1 MSGYELSRQWFDFLF
16 ENPDLTNVSQT
27 ALYMWL
33 IELNNRKGFSEKFIF
48 NTDDACSYT
57 GIKDRKTV
65 WSALNKLTDFGFV
78 TIISK
83 ATNQNQVT
91 TISIINNKVNSNK
104 CLDKAIRLYNNYT
117 SEGLAEKQQINS
129 TTTSEG
135 LAEPL
140 AIVHSIKQLN
150 NKTINKETNKQPATR
165 RVNLFADLFTAWFK
179 DKFEL
184 TYSMKTKDFVGIA
197 TIEKYCKE
205 NAKGEPIEMFK
216 FILENYDSLAE
227 FYQTNIN
234 PSFIASRISEIASML
249 KKQHT
254 KTQIVK
260 QVEKE
265 PVNRKWFPSP
275 SQYYSECISKKQEP
289 FNFWTGNEM
298 TEDEKI
304 SEYKIHKVGEYRY
317 A

>member
-1 MSGYELSRQWFDFLF
+1 MAEGKKSFLLYCDLIHTVKKMPDEKAGQLLKHVLEYVNDGNPETDDLIIQLVFEPIKQQLKRDLNKWETEIDRKSNSGKLGNLKRWNLDLYELVVKMQMSIEEAEKIALNRKESQGIALRQNESQGIANIAVND
-16 ENPDLTNVSQT
+16 NVNDTVNVSVNVK
-27 ALYMWL
+27 
-33 IELNNRKGFSEKFIF
+33 EEK
-48 NTDDACSYT
+48 
-57 GIKDRKTV
+57 
-65 WSALNKLTDFGFV
+65 KL
-78 TIISK
+78 
-83 ATNQNQVT
+83 
-91 TISIINNKVNSNK
+91 
-104 CLDKAIRLYNNYT
+104 
-117 SEGLAEKQQINS
+117 
-129 TTTSEG
+129 
-135 LAEPL
+135 
-140 AIVHSIKQLN
+140 
-150 NKTINKETNKQPATR
+150 PANR
-165 RVNLFADLFTAWFK
+165 RVNIFSDLFTLWFK

-184 TYSMKTKDFVGIA
+184 SYSMKTKDFVGIA

-205 NAKGEPIEMFK
+205 NAKGVPIEMFR
-216 FILENYDSLAE
+216 FILENYDALPE

-260 QVEKE
+260 QGEDQ

-298 TEDEKI
+298 TEEEKI

>member
-1 MSGYELSRQWFDFLF
+1 MVTIDREYLKIWFSDIEDANDFFEGNSKHLGEFMVNVYREYAELPTSFSCKLVEKYFKTYLKQINFIKQSKIYGKNGGF
-16 ENPDLTNVSQT
+16 QKH
-27 ALYMWL
+27 
-33 IELNNRKGFSEKFIF
+33 NNQEVNNDTLLGSVVGMLQPPLEPPLLPKDKSKK
-48 NTDDACSYT
+48 
-57 GIKDRKTV
+57 IKDK
-65 WSALNKLTDFGFV
+65 G
-78 TIISK
+78 
-83 ATNQNQVT
+83 
-91 TISIINNKVNSNK
+91 
-104 CLDKAIRLYNNYT
+104 
-117 SEGLAEKQQINS
+117 
-129 TTTSEG
+129 
-135 LAEPL
+135 
-140 AIVHSIKQLN
+140 LN
-150 NKTINKETNKQPATR
+150 NKEEILPANR
-165 RVNLFADLFTAWFK
+165 RANLFSDCFTTWFK

-184 TYSMKTKDFVGIA
+184 SYSMKTKDFVGIA

-260 QVEKE
+260 QVENE

>member
-234 PSFIASRISEIASML
+234 PSFIASRISEID
-249 KKQHT
+249 
-254 KTQIVK
+254 
-260 QVEKE
+260 
-265 PVNRKWFPSP
+265 RKS
-275 SQYYSECISKKQEP
+275 
-289 FNFWTGNEM
+289 
-298 TEDEKI
+298 
-304 SEYKIHKVGEYRY
+304 VV
-317 A
+317 

>member
-16 ENPDLTNVSQT
+16 ENPDITNVSQT

-33 IELNNRKGFSEKFIF
+33 IELNNRKGFSEKFVF
-48 NTDDACSYT
+48 NTEDACSYT

-117 SEGLAEKQQINS
+117 SEGLADKQQINS

-150 NKTINKETNKQPATR
+150 NETKNKETKKQPASR
-165 RVNLFADLFTAWFK
+165 RVNLFSDCFTAWFK

-197 TIEKYCKE
+197 TIEKYCNE

-216 FILENYDSLAE
+216 FILGNYDSLAE

-260 QVEKE
+260 QVENE
-265 PVNRKWFPSP
+265 PVNRKWFPSA

-289 FNFWTGNEM
+289 FNFWTGNKM
-298 TEDEKI
+298 TEEEKI
-304 SEYKIHKVGEYRY
+304 SEYKIHKVGDYRY

>member
-1 MSGYELSRQWFDFLF
+1 MAEGKNSILIYTDWIDTFESLSDEEAGKLVKHLFRYVNDKNPIPPDRLTEISFIPIKNSLKRDLKKWELELERKSDGGRLGNLKRWNLDLYELVIKKEITIEKAEEIGKGRIKSHTDTQRQNISLPIASIADSVLVLV
-16 ENPDLTNVSQT
+16 PDSVPDSVK
-27 ALYMWL
+27 
-33 IELNNRKGFSEKFIF
+33 EEK
-48 NTDDACSYT
+48 
-57 GIKDRKTV
+57 
-65 WSALNKLTDFGFV
+65 
-78 TIISK
+78 
-83 ATNQNQVT
+83 
-91 TISIINNKVNSNK
+91 
-104 CLDKAIRLYNNYT
+104 
-117 SEGLAEKQQINS
+117 KQYAN
-129 TTTSEG
+129 
-135 LAEPL
+135 
-140 AIVHSIKQLN
+140 
-150 NKTINKETNKQPATR
+150 R
-165 RVNLFADLFTAWFK
+165 RVNIFSDLFTAWFK

-184 TYSMKTKDFVGIA
+184 SYSMKTKDFVGIA

-205 NAKGEPIEMFK
+205 NAKGEPFEMFK
-216 FILENYDSLAE
+216 FILENYDLLDE
-227 FYQTNIN
+227 FYQKNIN

-275 SQYYSECISKKQEP
+275 SQYYSECITKKQEP

-304 SEYKIHKVGEYRY
+304 SEYKIHKVGDYRY